1 MELALIPIAA
11 MAGTLLLSPPLLR
24 WANAEDGVLPNG
36 NGTSRAWPCS
46 CVAAL
51 ALGYVAFFLVV
62 MNVLYVLG
70 FVSVAMFF
78 LVIVNVLYVLGF
90 AKVATLFLVIVNVL
104 RVPGFE
110 GKVV

>member
-1 MELALIPIAA
+1 MP
-11 MAGTLLLSPPLLR
+11 SPPSD
-24 WANAEDGVLPNG
+24 WSPV
-36 NGTSRAWPCS
+36 
-46 CVAAL
+46 
-51 ALGYVAFFLVV
+51 
-62 MNVLYVLG
+62 
-70 FVSVAMFF
+70 FF